1 MKQGSRGF
9 SGAGKGQAMTEFVF
23 ISFVAFVILF
33 VAIQMAAIGRE
44 YTPLG

>member
-1 MKQGSRGF
+1 
-9 SGAGKGQAMTEFVF
+9 MTEFVF